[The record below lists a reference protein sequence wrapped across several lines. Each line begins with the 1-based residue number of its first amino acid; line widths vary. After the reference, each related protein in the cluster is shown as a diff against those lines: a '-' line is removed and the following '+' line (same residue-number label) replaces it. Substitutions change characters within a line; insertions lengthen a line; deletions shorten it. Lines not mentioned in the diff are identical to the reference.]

1 MLTNKIRNMEK
12 KTAMQGLIE
21 WLRENKQTQQSSE
34 SGEIAIPEFDYV
46 EFDDVLKKATELD
59 ESSTPCEELKSQNA
73 RLELSIEGMNLE
85 LEFKEK
91 RISELESVLKPL
103 LIQKDKRISELEREK
118 ERLKGLIKK
127 AWFGNGMDCECESCT
142 ADFNKFKTENQL

>member
-85 LEFKEK
+85 LEFKQKEVDELRK
-91 RISELESVLKPL
+91 KNEQLKLAVCGYDDMIKLFTYRISELEA
-103 LIQKDKRISELEREK
+103 ELRDIYEK
-118 ERLKGLIKK
+118 HG
-127 AWFGNGMDCECESCT
+127 
-142 ADFNKFKTENQL
+142 FKNQSTNF